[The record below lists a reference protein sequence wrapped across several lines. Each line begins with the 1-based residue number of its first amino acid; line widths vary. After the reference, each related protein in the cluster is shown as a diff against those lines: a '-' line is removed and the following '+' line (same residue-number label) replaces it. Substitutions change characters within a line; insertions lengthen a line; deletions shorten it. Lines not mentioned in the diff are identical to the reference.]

1 MGTILRMLTA
11 LAPPRLRQDS
21 VLALV
26 ASWIVAKAPG
36 AGRWLAKAVRRGRT
50 LVLQT
55 AGLGAVT
62 LAAWDVAR
70 PLGLLAAGASLLLL
84 EGFTGPSPDDG
95 ARR

>member
-1 MGTILRMLTA
+1 MLTA
-11 LAPPRLRQDS
+11 LASPRLRQDS

-36 AGRWLAKAVRRGRT
+36 AGRRLAKAARRGRT

-70 PLGLLAAGASLLLL
+70 PLGLLAAGVSLLLL
-84 EGFTGPSPDDG
+84 EGFAGPSPDDG